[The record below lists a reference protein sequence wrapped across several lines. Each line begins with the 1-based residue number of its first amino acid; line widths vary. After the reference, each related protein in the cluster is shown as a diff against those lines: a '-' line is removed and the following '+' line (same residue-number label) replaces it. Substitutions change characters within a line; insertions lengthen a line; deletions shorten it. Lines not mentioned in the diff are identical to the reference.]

1 MANRL
6 MVMYNLDGK
15 EKHNIPLKIAFR
27 QTILIKIII
36 GKFIKPRNS
45 FLQLFYSFF
54 SFLLC
59 ILESRCKPCGLIPYI
74 LHREKISTKNYLF
87 NSSVQLRWRD
97 SGSPEK

>member
-6 MVMYNLDGK
+6 MVIYNLDGK

-54 SFLLC
+54 SSFFFAFLNHDV
-59 ILESRCKPCGLIPYI
+59 SHVG
-74 LHREKISTKNYLF
+74 
-87 NSSVQLRWRD
+87 
-97 SGSPEK
+97 